1 MVATKLYYLC
11 KYLISK
17 ITNIFYKNISNST
30 DEYIPIIKKD
40 FNIKEFN
47 KWFCYEFENYDGRK
61 GAIGIF
67 LRTDK
72 LSSDWIKEYLET
84 IGQETS
90 FVNVQMYYLIV
101 RNDWIDR
108 LTKK

>member
-1 MVATKLYYLC
+1 MATKLYYLC

-17 ITNIFYKNISNST
+17 ITNIFSKNIS
-30 DEYIPIIKKD
+30 DKHEEFIPIIKKD

-47 KWFCYEFENYDGRK
+47 KWFCYEFENYDGRE

-72 LSSDWIKEYLET
+72 LSSDWIEEYLET

-101 RNDWIDR
+101 RNDWKDR
-108 LTKK
+108 LSKR